1 MTTDSDTVC
10 FVNCLYAWVV
20 QDLLDVQ
27 QLLVVVTS
35 ATKQRE
41 EKRAECPNI
50 ASEFI
55 ECGCR

>member
-27 QLLVVVTS
+27 QLLVVVTI
-35 ATKQRE
+35 ATKQHE
-41 EKRAECPNI
+41 EKCAESPNI
-50 ASEFI
+50 AFEFV